1 MDEQSQIPIGIE
13 QICAA
18 IISTIGE
25 VSIPL
30 ENMLKDYSNKSIAVN
45 QNEDTKEL
53 TFNLVDIENVEAEA
67 E

>member
-1 MDEQSQIPIGIE
+1 MDEKNQIPISIE

-18 IISTIGE
+18 IISTVGE

-53 TFNLVDIENVEAEA
+53 MFNLVDIENIETKSE
-67 E
+67 

>member
-1 MDEQSQIPIGIE
+1 MTDNNVNLGIE